1 MGIETSK
8 SINMP
13 KFPPILFNSDNPRE
27 KEVCLEISLYKLHKN
42 KNVNAY
48 ISNKMCVS
56 MQKNLDYSLTMRY
69 NKVNRFTKTIY

>member
-1 MGIETSK
+1 MKEK
-8 SINMP
+8 YLLMP

>member
-1 MGIETSK
+1 
-8 SINMP
+8 MP

-48 ISNKMCVS
+48 ISNKMCGS
-56 MQKNLDYSLTMRY
+56 MQKNLDYSLAMRY

>member
-1 MGIETSK
+1 LGIETSK
-8 SINMP
+8 LINMP

-56 MQKNLDYSLTMRY
+56 MQKKLDYSLTMRY

>member
-1 MGIETSK
+1 MGIDERKIS
-8 SINMP
+8 SHAQI
-13 KFPPILFNSDNPRE
+13 PPILFNSDNPRE